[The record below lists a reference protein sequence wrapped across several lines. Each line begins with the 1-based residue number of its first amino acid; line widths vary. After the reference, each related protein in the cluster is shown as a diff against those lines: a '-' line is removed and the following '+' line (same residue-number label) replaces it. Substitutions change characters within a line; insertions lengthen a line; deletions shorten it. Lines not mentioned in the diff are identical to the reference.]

1 MTGSDSF
8 LLELLNASQR
18 RLIIP
23 VYQRNYDWTK
33 ANCEQ
38 LYNDLIDVV
47 LQNKQTHFFGSIVS
61 NALGRDEV
69 ELIDG
74 QQRITTVSLILI
86 AIANAIKSG
95 DVIPQD
101 PVLGERIMGE
111 YIIDK
116 YHKTERKVRLKP
128 FRDDCVAFDSL
139 IYKNEEDYIANSN
152 VTLNYRYFYDRIVN
166 EKSVSVDD
174 LFEAINKL
182 QIIDIQLQPKF
193 GDVPQHIFESLNSTG
208 LDLTEADK
216 IRNFVLMGLD
226 SDVQE
231 QFYDNYWNKIE
242 KLSDKE
248 LDSFIRNYLTVV
260 TGVIPNIRKIYSA
273 FKLYAKQVSGIETI
287 LRDMLRYA
295 QAYHKIESCS
305 VGSNKANVITKRL
318 NLLDVTVAHP
328 YLMAFLVYAE
338 ENKLPM
344 DEIETVLGLIED
356 TIFRR
361 FICDLPANSL
371 NKIFAVLH
379 KQVIKLKR
387 ETDSYSSVLIYILL
401 NRRAAVLFP
410 NDEEFTSSFSTKN
423 IYATRG
429 KSKQYLFER
438 LENGDSKEINDVIG
452 YLENNSLSIEHIMP
466 QTLTPA
472 WREALGENY
481 AAIHELWLHTIANLT
496 LTGYNSNYSNRP
508 FAEKKTMD
516 HGFIKSGLRL
526 NQYIAQFDQW
536 TETELKE
543 RNEHL
548 MKKALEIWPY
558 PSTNFAPE
566 QKEDEELSLAEDNA
580 VFTGREITYFL
591 FQGEKR
597 VVPNWTEMMWQVVEM
612 LCNINPS
619 ILYQEAASADNV
631 WFDTKDR
638 PEDGFRKLAEKLYY
652 CPGHNSTWNKMAIL
666 KKLFRLYQLDEDDLT
681 FALATLKSEEEM

>member
-231 QFYDNYWNKIE
+231 QYYDNYWNKIE

-295 QAYHKIESCS
+295 QAYHKIASCS

>member
-38 LYNDLIDVV
+38 LYNDLVDVV
-47 LQNKQTHFFGSIVS
+47 QQGKQTHFFGSIVS

-86 AIANAIKSG
+86 AIANAIKNG

-101 PVLGERIMGE
+101 SVLGERIMGE

-128 FRDDCVAFDSL
+128 FRDDCVAFDNL
-139 IYKNEEDYIANSN
+139 IYKSEEEFVSNSN

-166 EKSVSVDD
+166 DNSISVDD

-193 GDVPQHIFESLNSTG
+193 GDVPQLIFESLNSTG

-216 IRNFVLMGLD
+216 IRNFVLMGLE

-231 QFYDNYWNKIE
+231 QYYDNYWNKIE

-248 LDSFIRNYLTVV
+248 LDSFVRNYLTVV

-273 FKLYAKQVSGIETI
+273 FKLYAKQESNIESI

-295 QAYHKIESCS
+295 QAYHKIASCS
-305 VGSNKANVITKRL
+305 VGSNKANIITKRL

-338 ENKLPM
+338 ENQLPM

-401 NRRAAVLFP
+401 NRRTAVLFP
-410 NDEEFTSSFSTKN
+410 NDEEFISSFSTKN
-423 IYATRG
+423 IYVTRG

-438 LENGDSKEINDVIG
+438 LENGDSKEMNDVIG

-481 AAIHELWLHTIANLT
+481 AAIHEQWLHTIANLT

-591 FQGEKR
+591 FQGEKH

-681 FALATLKSEEEM
+681 FALAPLKSEEDE

>member
-193 GDVPQHIFESLNSTG
+193 GDVPQLIFESLNSTG

-231 QFYDNYWNKIE
+231 QYYDNYWNKIE

>member
-38 LYNDLIDVV
+38 LYNDLVDVV
-47 LQNKQTHFFGSIVS
+47 QQGKQTHFFGSIVS

-86 AIANAIKSG
+86 AMANAIKNG

-128 FRDDCVAFDSL
+128 FRDDCVAFDNL
-139 IYKNEEDYIANSN
+139 IYKSEEEFVSNSN

-166 EKSVSVDD
+166 DKSVSVDD

-193 GDVPQHIFESLNSTG
+193 GDVPQLIFESLNSTG

-216 IRNFVLMGLD
+216 IRNFVLMGLE

-231 QFYDNYWNKIE
+231 QYYDNYWNKIE

-248 LDSFIRNYLTVV
+248 LDSFVRNYLTVV

-273 FKLYAKQVSGIETI
+273 FKLYAKQESNIESI

-295 QAYHKIESCS
+295 QAYHKIASRS
-305 VGSNKANVITKRL
+305 VGSNKANIITKRL

-338 ENKLPM
+338 ENQLPM

-401 NRRAAVLFP
+401 NRRTAVLFP
-410 NDEEFTSSFSTKN
+410 NDEEFISSFSTKN
-423 IYATRG
+423 IYVTRG

-438 LENGDSKEINDVIG
+438 LENGDSKEMNDVIG
-452 YLENNSLSIEHIMP
+452 YLENNNLSIEHIMP

-481 AAIHELWLHTIANLT
+481 AAIHEQWLHSIANLT

-516 HGFIKSGLRL
+516 YGFIKSGLRL

-591 FQGEKR
+591 FQGEKHI
-597 VVPNWTEMMWQVVEM
+597 VPNWTEMMWQVVEM

-619 ILYQEAASADNV
+619 ILYQEATSADNV

-681 FALATLKSEEEM
+681 FALAPLKSEEDV